1 MKNLFILF
9 LMIFSVT
16 SFAQKKEKVK
26 TKDGVVTFDK
36 VPWASYTKAG
46 GKFFIGILD
55 GGEDFMSYM
64 FESFGT
70 GRYNSSSGK
79 EITETYFVIE
89 FYDKNLWDELSGE
102 FEADGMT
109 ISDMLRLLKK
119 HEVIKEGEFNQEGA
133 LEFRKR
139 YSQDVSGRRF
149 LTK

>member
-1 MKNLFILF
+1 MRNLLVLV
-9 LMIFSVT
+9 LMIFSVA

-26 TKDGVVTFDK
+26 TKNDIVTFDK
-36 VPWASYTKAG
+36 VPWASFTKAG
-46 GKFFIGILD
+46 GKFFIGVLD
-55 GGEDFMSYM
+55 GGDDFMSYM

-70 GRYNSSSGK
+70 GKYNSSSGK
-79 EITETYFVIE
+79 EIDETYFVIE
-89 FYDKNLWDELSGE
+89 FYDKNLLGELNGE

-119 HEVIKEGEFNQEGA
+119 HDVIKEGKFNQEGA
-133 LEFRKR
+133 LEFKKR